1 MTREEAI
8 HFATCLKNNWTINF
22 ADMED
27 FCDMAIEALDTYQ
40 NCVKC
45 GHYYETEDDSGV
57 KSHCKA
63 HGGSDLISRQAA
75 IEAVEKAVFKGVA
88 KSAIESLP
96 PVEPPKKVVA
106 QIKVDIDELVERIKE
121 EYEITDKVGEWI
133 EHDPKTKGLAKIY
146 ECPFC
151 GDEVI
156 GEKTNF
162 CPNCRDER
170 WYR

>member
-1 MTREEAI
+1 MS
-8 HFATCLKNNWTINF
+8 IN
-22 ADMED
+22 
-27 FCDMAIEALDTYQ
+27 IS
-40 NCVKC
+40 
-45 GHYYETEDDSGV
+45 DD
-57 KSHCKA
+57 C
-63 HGGSDLISRQAA
+63 ISRQAA

-151 GDEVI
+151 GDEVV

-162 CPNCRDER
+162 CPNCGAKNGR
-170 WYR
+170 